1 MTWIIHRGNRNQ
13 ILNVSAYDK
22 IARVGRKIG
31 LVKRDV
37 DLILLEYEGEED
49 AIQAFGYLMD
59 AIKKGERL
67 VHI

>member
-1 MTWIIHRGNRNQ
+1 MTWIIHRGNRDQ
-13 ILNVSAYDK
+13 ILNISMYDK

-31 LVKRDV
+31 LVKRDT
-37 DLILLEYEGEED
+37 DLVLLEYEGDAE